1 MADSIIAVCEIEFF
15 LPHSTS
21 LKEKRSTIKS
31 MVTRVRQT
39 FNVAAAEVAY
49 LDKWQTAKIALV
61 AVSNSAPH
69 VRETLQEVQRWIE
82 NHYPEALITRAK
94 TELR

>member
-1 MADSIIAVCEIEFF
+1 MADSILGITEIELF
-15 LPHSTS
+15 LPVSTS

-31 MVTRVRQT
+31 MLTRVRQT
-39 FNVAAAEVAY
+39 FNVTAAEVAY
-49 LDKWQTAKIALV
+49 LDKWQTAKIAIA

-69 VRETLQEVQRWIE
+69 VRETLQNVQRWIE
-82 NHYPEALITRAK
+82 AHYPEAVITRAK